1 LVSEKWTE
9 SGKMPA
15 STGKDAR
22 APHGDSDAV
31 GEVRLEA

>member
-1 LVSEKWTE
+1 MDGVRQDAGLN
-9 SGKMPA
+9 GQ
-15 STGKDAR
+15 DAR